1 MDYASLVL
9 AEPSLAVPQTLAP
22 ILVAGSSA
30 KARDRG
36 AALVEAAGVRLAG
49 VVPIADAV
57 ERIDLQVRASAI
69 WVELDDDGG
78 DPLDRLLDRIDRDA
92 ANGLYA
98 AIVCAAP
105 GLLDPVAARLSRASA
120 IWVELD
126 DDGGDP
132 LDRLRDRIDRD
143 AAPGLLDPVAARL
156 SRGAVELLI
165 AENDCGD
172 EPARVAALA
181 LALAAPARGTR
192 LSDVATDTSA
202 ARLRQLTDEVGRI
215 AATLARLSSGP
226 STPAPIAL
234 PTPRPTAPD
243 PAPDIAPETIRAVI
257 RARRLRARF
266 FANELFADPA
276 WDMLLDLTQAEI
288 SQVRVPVSSLC
299 IAAAVPA
306 TTALRW
312 IKTLTDSGLLL
323 RRADPHD
330 GRRVFVEMAPNTS
343 LAMRNYF
350 GEVGRVAGA

>member
-1 MDYASLVL
+1 M
-9 AEPSLAVPQTLAP
+9 
-22 ILVAGSSA
+22 
-30 KARDRG
+30 
-36 AALVEAAGVRLAG
+36 
-49 VVPIADAV
+49 
-57 ERIDLQVRASAI
+57 
-69 WVELDDDGG
+69 
-78 DPLDRLLDRIDRDA
+78 
-92 ANGLYA
+92 
-98 AIVCAAP
+98 
-105 GLLDPVAARLSRASA
+105 
-120 IWVELD
+120 
-126 DDGGDP
+126 
-132 LDRLRDRIDRD
+132 
-143 AAPGLLDPVAARL
+143 
-156 SRGAVELLI
+156 
-165 AENDCGD
+165 
-172 EPARVAALA
+172 
-181 LALAAPARGTR
+181 
-192 LSDVATDTSA
+192 
-202 ARLRQLTDEVGRI
+202 TDEVGRI

-226 STPAPIAL
+226 STPVPIAL

-312 IKTLTDSGLLL
+312 IKTLTDSGLLV

-343 LAMRNYF
+343 QAMRNYF